1 MSTVRLALVLALVA
15 FSADGALSGF
25 SQMGARRPSQDQ
37 EVSAAEFETSINRLG
52 SLDYPVR
59 ARASRTVRRAS
70 AALAIPALIEAASS
84 HKDGYTRFRA
94 LVLLTGFNDPRAEAL
109 MLQLL
114 ADPND
119 RVRAVAYGWFE
130 HHPNPEAAAK
140 MLPVLEQEAS
150 EFVRPSLTRTL
161 AAYDAPDV
169 RPVMTEL
176 VSRGQDFFRSI
187 VIEALGDYK
196 AAYAVEPIAEVAK
209 LDGPLQ
215 DDAALALGKI
225 GDKKYLPTLAQIQRT
240 APRERQPAIAAA
252 ICLMG
257 VNCAAHEK
265 YLIDALRFAIAN
277 PEHQPLLRGA
287 ANGLAALAVS
297 GRPTAL
303 AALVDVGL
311 PSKDPARAA
320 IALALGTVSMRNT
333 PLLLE
338 WMSKRSDGEA
348 VATLLQESFD
358 MLEEDLEEERFYV
371 TVRRRYWE
379 AAEGSPIR
387 DAAEILIKKLEF

>member
-1 MSTVRLALVLALVA
+1 MKTLALALLLAVA
-15 FSADGALSGF
+15 A
-25 SQMGARRPSQDQ
+25 P
-37 EVSAAEFETSINRLG
+37 SAAQEISQAEIDAAVNQLG
-52 SLDYPVR
+52 SLEYPVR
-59 ARASRTVRRAS
+59 SQASRTIRRAPV
-70 AALAIPALIEAASS
+70 AAAVPALVEAAST

-94 LVLLTGFNDPRAEAL
+94 LVLLTGFNDPRADAL

-130 HHPNPEAAAK
+130 HRPNPAAIAK
-140 MLPVLEQEAS
+140 MLPALEEEAS

-161 AAYDAPDV
+161 AAQESADA
-169 RPVMTEL
+169 RKAMTAL
-176 VSRGQDFFRSI
+176 VSRGQDFFRSV

-196 AAYAVEPIAEVAK
+196 AAHAAAAIAEVAK

-225 GDKKYLPTLAQIQRT
+225 GDRKYLPVLAEIQRT

-252 ICLMG
+252 ICLLG
-257 VNCAAHEK
+257 VNCAAHEE
-265 YLIDALRFAIAN
+265 YLVDALQFAIEN
-277 PEHQPLLRGA
+277 PDFQPLLRGA

-297 GRPTAL
+297 GRESAL
-303 AALVDVGL
+303 EALVKAGL

-333 PLLLE
+333 SLLLD
-338 WMSKRSDGEA
+338 WMSKRDDGEA
-348 VATLLQESFD
+348 VAELLQESFD
-358 MLEEDLEEERFYV
+358 MLEEDLEEERFFV
-371 TVRRRYWE
+371 TVRRSYW
-379 AAEGSPIR
+379 AAPEGSPVR
-387 DAAEILIKKLEF
+387 NAAEILIKKLEF